1 MSNPTPPLVPLPGN
15 GAGEDVP
22 EQEVDGEEVLD
33 EDANPDD
40 VDSATA
46 DRIAAESPDHE
57 DAGA

>member
-1 MSNPTPPLVPLPGN
+1 MSNPTPPLLPLPDD
-15 GAGEDVP
+15 GAGDGVP
-22 EQEVDGEEVLD
+22 EREVDGEEILD

-46 DRIAAESPDHE
+46 DRIAAEGGDHE

>member
-1 MSNPTPPLVPLPGN
+1 MSNPTPPLVPLPDDGSAD
-15 GAGEDVP
+15 GVP
-22 EQEVDGEEVLD
+22 EREVDGEEILD

-46 DRIAAESPDHE
+46 DRIAAEGTDHE